1 MYEARKSSGPDQD
14 VAAGIAGHMG
24 ALAHEFVGSFFVTV
38 AIHGKE
44 GDSLRHALAISDLP
58 AFVCLRRC
66 ACSCLRLVTGVGGMW
81 APPVSCHRVICH

>member
-1 MYEARKSSGPDQD
+1 MD

-44 GDSLRHALAISDLP
+44 GDSLRHALAVSDLP

-66 ACSCLRLVTGVGGMW
+66 AW
-81 APPVSCHRVICH
+81 